1 MKRGSKKGLS
11 LLTVLLLAALVETTA
26 TCGLIF
32 GVINRSVDNL
42 ENFTIE
48 NKQQETQ
55 AIVTSLEQDM
65 NSLMSLLYRTMS
77 DSTLS
82 RLYLYL
88 DSSIVN
94 YRYIEIVHILQEQ
107 LQTIVNSQRITE
119 NVEIYL
125 PEYQRMISVESLK
138 RFNAQEEAPW
148 LDEMLENSAQRLY
161 CQDNEALFYVAQQS
175 ASYRRNVVVVARQST
190 YGMQK
195 YLQSFMPSDDS
206 SFVTLFVRE
215 DEPRF
220 FASSS
225 RSFDSTFCAKVCE
238 IISASESGSQ
248 QCTFDDNRYLITW
261 GSTTLPAFSVCQIT
275 TMEIIDS
282 KLRSYQYMAMTVCIA
297 SIALMVMLTLF
308 MYNTIRNPI
317 RQMITALRQVE
328 SNDLSVRM
336 SSTWSRE
343 FQHIFGQFNQMT
355 EKLQN
360 LINQEYRLKLLHVNA
375 ELKQLR
381 YQISPHFLYNT
392 YFNMRAMLH
401 DEEYDTAEKMAD
413 LMGRYLRYITTS
425 VQDEATIRQEMDH
438 SIAYLEI
445 QKLRFGSRLETR
457 VKNCPA
463 WAESRLIPRIV
474 IQPLIENAFEHGIRN
489 QEGTDIISVEVQVE
503 LESLSIIVEDNGTMA
518 TDEAIEKLQR
528 RLQEGSF
535 ESGSDAVALMNI
547 QCRIQM
553 LYAPGSGLLVSRS
566 PLGGIRFEIR
576 LIGEKKHVSDVDR

>member
-1 MKRGSKKGLS
+1 MKRGGKKGLS

-26 TCGLIF
+26 ICGLIF
-32 GVINRSVDNL
+32 GVINRSVDSL
-42 ENFTIE
+42 ETFTIE

-88 DSSIVN
+88 DSGIVN
-94 YRYIEIVHILQEQ
+94 YRYIELVHILQEQ

-119 NVEIYL
+119 KVEIYL

-138 RFNAQEEAPW
+138 RLNAQEEAPW
-148 LDEMLENSAQRLY
+148 LDELLENSAQRLY
-161 CQDNEALFYVAQQS
+161 LQDNEALFYVAQQS
-175 ASYRRNVVVVARQST
+175 ASYRRDVVVVARQSA

-220 FASSS
+220 FASSG
-225 RSFDSTFCAKVCE
+225 RSFDSTFCAKVSE
-238 IISASESGSQ
+238 IITASESGSQ
-248 QCTFDDNRYLITW
+248 QCTFDGNRYLITW

-275 TMEIIDS
+275 TMEMIDS
-282 KLRSYQYMAMTVCIA
+282 KLRSYQCMAMTVCIA
-297 SIALMVMLTLF
+297 SIALMVILTLF

-317 RQMITALRQVE
+317 RQMITALQQIE
-328 SNDLSVRM
+328 SNDLSVRI

-401 DEEYDTAEKMAD
+401 DEEYDMAEKMAD

-457 VKNCPA
+457 VKDCPA
-463 WAESRLIPRIV
+463 WAENRLIPRIV

-489 QEGTDIISVEVQVE
+489 QEGTGIISVEVQAE
-503 LESLSIIVEDNGTMA
+503 PESLSIIVEDNGTMA
-518 TDEAIEKLQR
+518 TDETIEKLQR
-528 RLQEGSF
+528 RLREGSF

-547 QCRIQM
+547 QCRVQM

-566 PLGGIRFEIR
+566 SLGGIRFEIR
-576 LIGEKKHVSDVDR
+576 LIGEKKHVSDADR

>member
-1 MKRGSKKGLS
+1 MKRRSKKGLS

-26 TCGLIF
+26 ACGLIF
-32 GVINRSVDNL
+32 GVINRSANSL
-42 ENFTIE
+42 ENFTI
-48 NKQQETQ
+48 KSRQQETQ

-65 NSLMSLLYRTMS
+65 NSLVSLLYRTMS

-88 DSSIVN
+88 DSGIVD
-94 YRYIEIVHILQEQ
+94 YRYAEIVHILQEQ
-107 LQTIVNSQRITE
+107 LQTIANSQRIAE
-119 NVEIYL
+119 KVEIYL
-125 PEYQRMISVESLK
+125 PEYQRVISIESLK
-138 RFNAQEEAPW
+138 RLNAEEAPW
-148 LDEMLENSAQRLY
+148 LDEMLENSTQRVCL
-161 CQDNEALFYVAQQS
+161 QDNEALFYVAQQS
-175 ASYRRNVVVVARQST
+175 ASYRRDIVVVARQSA
-190 YGMQK
+190 YAMQK
-195 YLQSFMPSDDS
+195 YLQSFASSDGS

-220 FASSS
+220 FVSSS
-225 RSFDSTFCAKVCE
+225 RSFDSAFSAKVSE
-238 IISASESGSQ
+238 IIAAGESGSQ
-248 QCTFDDNRYLITW
+248 QCTFDGSRYLITW
-261 GSTTLPAFSVCQIT
+261 GSTTLLPAFSVCQIT
-275 TMEIIDS
+275 TMEMIDS
-282 KLRSYQYMAMTVCIA
+282 ELRSYQHTTMTVCIA
-297 SIALMVMLTLF
+297 SVALIVMLTLF
-308 MYNTIRNPI
+308 MYNTIRHPI
-317 RQMITALRQVE
+317 RQMISAFQQVE
-328 SNDLSVRM
+328 SHDLSVRM
-336 SSTWSRE
+336 SPTWSRE
-343 FQHIFGQFNQMT
+343 FRQIFSQFNQMT

-360 LINQEYRLKLLHVNA
+360 LIDQEYRLKLLHVNA
-375 ELKQLR
+375 ELKQMR

-445 QKLRFGSRLETR
+445 QRLRFGSRLETR
-457 VKNCPA
+457 VKDCPA
-463 WAESRLIPRIV
+463 CAENRLIPRIV

-489 QEGTDIISVEVQVE
+489 QEGTGIISVEVQAE
-503 LESLSIIVEDNGTMA
+503 PESLSIIVEDNGAMA

-535 ESGSDAVALMNI
+535 ESGGDAVALMNI

-576 LIGEKKHVSDVDR
+576 MIGEKKHVSDADR